1 MLDNLKARI
10 KRMGKAWTENNDGK
24 TLPSDMDAS
33 QHSGDPIMNPLEGA
47 SLDAEILKT
56 EKYLEELKQLRGDEV
71 RPVHVWT
78 QGLLP
83 GAVKIRSCAG
93 DASHAA
99 HWEKL

>member
-1 MLDNLKARI
+1 MQYNLKARI
-10 KRMGKAWTENNDGK
+10 ERMMNAWTENNDGIE
-24 TLPSDMDAS
+24 LPSNMNAS
-33 QHSGDPIMNPLEGA
+33 QHSGDATMNPLEGA

-56 EKYLEELKQLRGDEV
+56 EKYLEELMQMRGDEV

-78 QGLLP
+78 SGLLP

-99 HWEKL
+99 HWERV